1 MALHAHR
8 TRIAYPDG
16 SFLEGATNVRVP
28 AVGHFRVLGAH
39 ETHTAVL
46 DGVALL
52 AQG

>member
-1 MALHAHR
+1 VFGRYDPH
-8 TRIAYPDG
+8 IPDG